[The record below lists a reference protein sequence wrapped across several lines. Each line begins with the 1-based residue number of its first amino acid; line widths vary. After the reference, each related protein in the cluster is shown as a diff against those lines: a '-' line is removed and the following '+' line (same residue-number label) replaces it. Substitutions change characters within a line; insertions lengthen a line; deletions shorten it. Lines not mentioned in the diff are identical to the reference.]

1 MWRKIPLLVW
11 LAVPL
16 AYLLYF
22 HRLGATGVLGPDE
35 PRYASIGRE
44 MARSG
49 DWITPRLW
57 GAPWFEKPALIYW
70 MTGAAFRAGI
80 GPDMAPRLPVA
91 LLAIGFLALL
101 WWILNRE
108 YNRRVAWLGVLILGT
123 TVGWQGLGQA
133 GVADLPLAATF
144 GGAMLLALPWLQRGE
159 TRYLPAAGALMGL
172 AVLAKGPL
180 PLVLALPLALGGR
193 RLRDLLR
200 VRVLG
205 PFLAV
210 SVPWYLLCYLKNG
223 DVFVKVFLVRHN
235 LQRFTSSETLLHGQP
250 WWFYLPVLVAG
261 LIPWAPLMALSAR
274 PAALRDP
281 RKRFLLAWVVW
292 GMVFFSMA
300 ANKLP
305 AYVLPLLP
313 ACAVLMAVGLDELA
327 SSRAWLAVCAL
338 LLVAFPMAAP
348 LVANALAV
356 GLSRSLRPAFGA
368 AWLAPLGVAAVVWL
382 LESRGRR
389 LAAVAF
395 LAAGVAVGAVYVK
408 ETAVASLD
416 RMPSPRALW
425 RQVAPHARDVC
436 MDHVNRNWQ
445 YGLNYYAGE
454 ALPECSEHQA
464 PWQVRQGPGQVPRLT
479 APSHALAAH
488 PAKRPGDAI
497 PAGTVDPAM
506 RGIVLSRIRD

>member
-1 MWRKIPLLVW
+1 MPRKIPLFVW

-22 HRLGATGVLGPDE
+22 YRLGATGVLGPDE
-35 PRYASIGRE
+35 PRYAAIGRE

-57 GAPWFEKPALIYW
+57 GAPWFEKPALLYW
-70 MTGAAFRAGI
+70 MTGAAFRVGI

-91 LLAIGFLALL
+91 LLAVGFLAFL

-108 YNRRVAWLGVLILGT
+108 YSSRVAWLAVLILGT

-144 GGAMLLALPWLQRGE
+144 GGAMLLALPWVARDD
-159 TRYLPAAGALMGL
+159 TRYLPVAAALMGL

-180 PLVLALPLALGGR
+180 PLVLALPLALRGR
-193 RLRDLLR
+193 RLLDLAR

-210 SVPWYLLCYLKNG
+210 SVPWYLLCYLVNG
-223 DVFVKVFLVRHN
+223 DIFINVFFIRHN
-235 LQRFTSSETLLHGQP
+235 MQRFISSEAILHGQP
-250 WWFYLPVLVAG
+250 WWFYLPVLAVG
-261 LIPWAPLMALSAR
+261 LIPWAPLLALSAR
-274 PAALRDP
+274 RGALRDR
-281 RKRFLLAWVVW
+281 RKAFLLAWVVW

-305 AYVLPLLP
+305 AYILPLLP
-313 ACAVLMAVGLDELA
+313 ACAVLMAVGLDELGG
-327 SSRAWLAVCAL
+327 RRPFLAACSL

-348 LVANALAV
+348 MAASALEV
-356 GLSRSLRPAFGA
+356 GLSRAIRPEFGI
-368 AWLAPLGVAAVVWL
+368 AWLAPLVVVAAVWL
-382 LESRGRR
+382 LETRGRR
-389 LAAVAF
+389 VAAAAC
-395 LAAGVAVGAVYVK
+395 LAAGVAAGAVYVK
-408 ETAVASLD
+408 ELAAPALE

-425 RQVAPHARDVC
+425 LQVAPHAHEVC

-445 YGLNYYAGE
+445 YGLNYYAGR
-454 ALPECSEHQA
+454 ALPECSEHPMPWSVRQA
-464 PWQVRQGPGQVPRLT
+464 PGKLPRLT
-479 APSHALAAH
+479 P
-488 PAKRPGDAI
+488 PAQAGATLWDAT

-506 RGIVLSRIRD
+506 RGIVLSRIRE